1 MPRPTTE
8 ELELLLKG
16 AKLFDSGLNVS
27 LFIKSWLGA
36 IENSG
41 QEIIHT
47 SDHVDICL
55 KKKLLLSEQNQVT
68 KSYAL

>member
-8 ELELLLKG
+8 ELGLLLRG
-16 AKLFDSGLNVS
+16 AELFDSGINVS
-27 LFIKSWLGA
+27 LFIKSWPGA

-41 QEIIHT
+41 QEIIHI

-55 KKKLLLSEQNQVT
+55 KKLLLPEQNQVS